1 LVGRFTAVTVTGN
14 GFGLVIVMTTSPFP
28 AGYRRLVAE
37 GEATAVMVRLDTVAD
52 WASPLEPP
60 ASPTTQFDAA

>member
-1 LVGRFTAVTVTGN
+1 
-14 GFGLVIVMTTSPFP
+14 
-28 AGYRRLVAE
+28 LVAE

-60 ASPTTQFDAA
+60 ASPTLQFVAA

>member
-1 LVGRFTAVTVTGN
+1 
-14 GFGLVIVMTTSPFP
+14 MTTSPFP
-28 AGYRRLVAE
+28 PGYKRLVAE

-60 ASPTTQFDAA
+60 ASPTLQFVAA

>member
-1 LVGRFTAVTVTGN
+1 LVGRFTAVTVTGK
-14 GFGLVIVMTTSPFP
+14 GFGLAIVMTTSPFP
-28 AGYRRLVAE
+28 PGYKRLVAE

-60 ASPTTQFDAA
+60 ASPTLQFVAA